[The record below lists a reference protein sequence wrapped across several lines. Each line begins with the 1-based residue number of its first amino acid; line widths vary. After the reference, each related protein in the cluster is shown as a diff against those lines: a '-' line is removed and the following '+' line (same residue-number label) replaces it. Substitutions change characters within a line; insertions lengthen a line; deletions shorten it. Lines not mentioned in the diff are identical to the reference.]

1 MTTTTIVRNNTK
13 SKSALF
19 LLELVIAITFLAL
32 SSVICIR
39 LFVAAHTISR
49 QTSYLNMAI
58 VRSQT
63 VAEVFKA
70 AGGDPAKIE
79 EILNPALGE
88 CGCGTYQ
95 LFYDENWQ
103 EVSSGTNAAYRTDFT
118 LGFDGSMNTAE
129 ILVWNNR
136 PDGAGNP
143 GTQIYSLTAKSYV
156 GQGVPR

>member
-49 QTSYLNMAI
+49 QTSDLNMAVI
-58 VRSQT
+58 ASQS

-70 AGGDPAKIE
+70 TGGDPAKIE
-79 EILNPALGE
+79 EMLDPFVGQ
-88 CGCGTYQ
+88 CGAYR
-95 LFYDENWQ
+95 LFYDANWQ
-103 EVSSGTNAAYRTDFT
+103 RTEPGPDSAYNVRFT
-118 LGFDGSMNTAE
+118 IEYDGSMDTAE
-129 ILVWNNR
+129 ISVWNHNR
-136 PDGAGNP
+136 DDPGNL
-143 GTQIYSLTAKSYV
+143 G
-156 GQGVPR
+156 R